1 MDFLPC
7 VPTNLIPNVVYQ
19 FLKGKHP
26 PPIGKRAS
34 KAPYPVR
41 KIEASLLLEN
51 TSDEVVVPHQ
61 DYLEHFIDKDTQVIA
76 VSTMDPFGLGP
87 LTIAKLAEFI
97 EAQVLKLDYFR
108 SIL

>member
-19 FLKGKHP
+19 FLKGKPP

-34 KAPYPVR
+34 KAPYPIR
-41 KIEASLLLEN
+41 KIEACLLQEN

-61 DYLEHFIDKDTQVIA
+61 DYLEYFIDKDTEVIGA
-76 VSTMDPFGLGP
+76 YRDASDVPQQRNVFRDSAGP
-87 LTIAKLAEFI
+87 GSWLPA
-97 EAQVLKLDYFR
+97 
-108 SIL
+108 SILFI